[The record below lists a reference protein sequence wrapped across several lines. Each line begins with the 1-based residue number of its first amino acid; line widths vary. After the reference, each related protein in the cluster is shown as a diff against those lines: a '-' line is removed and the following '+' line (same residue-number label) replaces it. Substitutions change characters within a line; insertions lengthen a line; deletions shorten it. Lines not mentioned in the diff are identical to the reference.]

1 MHMGHEGEWIRGEP
15 AYPNW
20 YGEVAGTP
28 QTAWMAWDEERAAD
42 EADDDEWLDDESLDG
57 ESLDGE
63 WPDGEWPDGDPPAG
77 PGWPMGPG
85 GRTGLG
91 LGYGKGWGHGGVPG
105 FSGWI
110 AVAVAVVAAAAG
122 VAAGFFLIR
131 GIPVASV
138 AEGATPGASVP
149 ASSGRGADPQ
159 TLPGRPGSASGNGS
173 GNEQLRVLLTG
184 RVLAVSGTSITI
196 GGTGPSVTAAVTGAT
211 KITGRAHGIG
221 GVKVGD
227 EVAAELT
234 GTPTHLVTTTLQDPA
249 Q

>member
-1 MHMGHEGEWIRGEP
+1 MSR

-20 YGEVAGTP
+20 YGEVAGAP
-28 QTAWMAWDEERAAD
+28 QTAWMAWDEARGSD
-42 EADDDEWLDDESLDG
+42 EADDDEWLDGESPDDEWPDGESPDG

-63 WPDGEWPDGDPPAG
+63 WPDGEWLDGDPPAG

-110 AVAVAVVAAAAG
+110 AVTVAVVAAAAG

-131 GIPVASV
+131 GTPVASV

-149 ASSGRGADPQ
+149 APSGRGADPQ

-173 GNEQLRVLLTG
+173 GSGQLRVLLTG

-234 GTPTHLVTTTLQDPA
+234 GTPTHLVTTALQDPA
-249 Q
+249 E